1 MTEATNECGR
11 TAADGAPEIIH
22 GEAQHSERT
31 SSTMQT
37 NISSSSSIEKPTLG
51 MEPIDR
57 HLEAGHE
64 LIPLHSPEDLGPKGR
79 PLGKAPLNRGWRSE
93 SPLLRGEIQQHIS
106 AGRNIGVRLRA
117 EDLVIDADPR
127 NYAEGD
133 NALERL
139 IKDFDLPFCP
149 TVQTGGGGFH
159 FYMRKPKHIDVVGTL
174 TEYQGVEFKTL
185 GRQVVAAGSV
195 HPESKQH
202 YVWDP
207 LSDDPS
213 DAPKAPQTFLDAIER
228 KLRPNCNADAGTVSP
243 ERLAEMLG
251 GLSAADFGEHDRWLP
266 MAMAAHHG
274 TAGLGEDEFVVWC
287 ETDPLYADRG
297 EEVRKR
303 WASFSWGKRDRAVTI
318 KTIYAALRDAGRYDL
333 LRDSPEDDFADDDID
348 VSHLIEPAQTRALAN
363 FIEKNGRIE
372 PNYRNTQRAFEW
384 ANLEPAYDELSQLPV
399 LRAKTLPWK
408 EVGREINDD
417 LLRIARAWIIAQ
429 FNFEPSKENVSEV
442 LRTLAF
448 QEPFNPVVEYLDS
461 LRWDGQPRVD
471 SLFPSYFGSQDG
483 AYERA
488 VGRKFMLAAVRRAR
502 SPGTKFDTVPIIEGS
517 QGAGKT
523 SALRILG
530 GAWHSDAELGR
541 VDGKDAAGLLHGV
554 WIMELGELTSMSRTE
569 VDILKAF
576 VSRCE
581 DRYRPAYGT
590 AAKTFDRRCVFVGTT
605 NSSSY
610 LRDMTG
616 NRRYW
621 PIEAGQV
628 DLEKLKSD
636 RDQLWAEA
644 SALEASGETLVLP
657 CELWSVAAD
666 RQGDRLVT
674 DPWLDAIRSFVEGK
688 ERVSARAIFEEA
700 LLQPISRSSQAE
712 AKRVAGIMASIG
724 YIHKKSMREE
734 GRVVSGYERT
744 TT

>member
-1 MTEATNECGR
+1 MTKALNECGR
-11 TAADGAPEIIH
+11 IAANDAPEINH

-31 SSTMQT
+31 NSTMQS
-37 NISSSSSIEKPTLG
+37 NLSSSASPEKPTLG

-64 LIPLHSPEDLGPKGR
+64 LIPLHSPEDLGLKGR
-79 PLGKAPLNRGWRSE
+79 RLGKAPLNRGWRTE
-93 SPLLRGEIQQHIS
+93 APLVRGEVEQHL
-106 AGRNIGVRLRA
+106 AGGKNIGVRLRA

-127 NYAEGD
+127 NYMEGD
-133 NALERL
+133 NALERM
-139 IKDFDLPFCP
+139 IKDFHLPFCP
-149 TVQTGGGGFH
+149 TVETGGGGYH
-159 FYMRKPKHIDVVGTL
+159 LYMRKPEQIDVVGTL
-174 TEYQGVEFKTL
+174 ADYQGVEFKTL

-195 HPESKQH
+195 HPETKER
-202 YVWDP
+202 YAWDP
-207 LSDDPS
+207 LGNDPS
-213 DAPKAPQTFLDAIER
+213 DAPKAPEAFLEAIEKKVR
-228 KLRPNCNADAGTVSP
+228 VDGNADAGAMNP
-243 ERLAEMLG
+243 ERLAELLG
-251 GLSAADFGEHDRWLP
+251 GLPAGDYGTNDKWLP
-266 MAMAAHHG
+266 IAMAAHHATG
-274 TAGLGEDEFVVWC
+274 GLGEDEFVAWC

-297 EEVRKR
+297 EEARKR
-303 WASFSWGKRDRAVTI
+303 WASFSWGKRDRAVTA

-333 LRDSPEDDFADDDID
+333 LRDSPETDFADDEFD
-348 VSHLIEPAQTRALAN
+348 VSYLVEPAQTRALAS

-384 ANLEPAYDELSQLPV
+384 ANLEPGYDELSHLPV
-399 LRAKTLPWK
+399 LRSKTLPWK

-417 LLRIARAWIIAQ
+417 LLRIARAWVITQ
-429 FNFEPSKENVSEV
+429 FNFEPSRENVSEV

-448 QEPFNPVVEYLDS
+448 QKPFNPIVEYLDS
-461 LRWDGQPRVD
+461 LMWDGVPRVD
-471 SLFPSYFGSQDG
+471 SLFPSYFGSSNG

-590 AAKTFDRRCVFVGTT
+590 ATKTFDRRCVFVGTT

-621 PIEAGQV
+621 PIKAEQV
-628 DLEKLKSD
+628 DLEALKKD

-644 SALEASGETLVLP
+644 SVLEAFGETLVLP
-657 CELWSVAAD
+657 SELWSVAAD

-674 DPWLDAIRSFVEGK
+674 DPWLDAIRGFVERK

-700 LLQPISRSSQAE
+700 LLQPISRNSQAD
-712 AKRVAGIMASIG
+712 AKRVAGIMASLG
-724 YIHKKSMREE
+724 YTHKKSMREE
-734 GRVVSGYERT
+734 GRVVSGYELALS
-744 TT
+744 